1 MANSGDSGCTSTS
14 DAHAALIVEVRG
26 ELLAA
31 KFTAMASPCE
41 VLLSSAEQASA
52 LALGSIAA
60 TEALRIEKKFS
71 RYRDDSVTAWIHQ
84 HRGTMIE
91 VDEETASLIDFARH
105 CYDASEGLFD
115 ITSGVL
121 RRAWKFDGSDR
132 VPEPKLVESLLPLVG
147 FDKLRWQSPHL
158 LLPAGME
165 LDFGGIGKEYA
176 VDRLLPLVGF
186 DKLKWLPPRLTLPAG
201 MELDFGGIGKEY
213 AVDRAFELLAARHA
227 APFLVNFGGDL
238 RANRPPPRGPWQ
250 VGIERPD
257 ALRQATLL
265 LDLERGAL
273 ATSGDSRRYL
283 LRDGIRYGHILD
295 PRTGWPVPAAPRSVT
310 VAASSCTEAGV
321 LATLALLQGA
331 RAEQFLEDE
340 GVRCWILR

>member
-1 MANSGDSGCTSTS
+1 MANSGDSGCAPTSG
-14 DAHAALIVEVRG
+14 AHEALIVEVRG

-41 VLLSSAEQASA
+41 VLLTSNEQGTA
-52 LALGSIAA
+52 LALGTIAA

-71 RYRDDSVTAWIHQ
+71 RYRDDSVTAWIHE

-91 VDEETASLIDFARH
+91 VDEETASLIDFARQ
-105 CYDASEGLFD
+105 CYELSEGLFD
-115 ITSGVL
+115 ITSGVM

-132 VPEPKLVESLLPLVG
+132 VPEPQLVKSLLPLVG
-147 FDKLRWQSPHL
+147 FDKLRWQPPRL

-176 VDRLLPLVGF
+176 VDRVF
-186 DKLKWLPPRLTLPAG
+186 D
-201 MELDFGGIGKEY
+201 
-213 AVDRAFELLAARHA
+213 LLAARDP

-238 RANRPPPRGPWQ
+238 RANRPLPRGAWQ

-257 ALRQATLL
+257 AVREATLL

-283 LRDGIRYGHILD
+283 LRDGVRYGHILD

-310 VAASSCTEAGV
+310 VAASSCSEAGV
-321 LATLALLQGA
+321 LATLAMLQGA

>member
-1 MANSGDSGCTSTS
+1 MAATSG
-14 DAHAALIVEVRG
+14 AHEALTVEARG
-26 ELLAA
+26 ELLVA

-41 VLLSSAEQASA
+41 VLWSSTEHGSA
-52 LALGSIAA
+52 LALGTIAA

-71 RYRDDSVTAWIHQ
+71 RYRDDSITAWIHG
-84 HRGTMIE
+84 HRGTTIE
-91 VDEETASLIDFARH
+91 VDAETASLIDFARQ
-105 CYDASEGLFD
+105 CYDLSEGLID

-132 VPEPKLVESLLPLVG
+132 VPEPTLVESLLPLVG
-147 FDKLRWQSPHL
+147 FDKIRWQPPHL

-176 VDRLLPLVGF
+176 VDRV
-186 DKLKWLPPRLTLPAG
+186 
-201 MELDFGGIGKEY
+201 Y
-213 AVDRAFELLAARHA
+213 ELLAARDS
-227 APFLVNFGGDL
+227 APFLINFGGDL
-238 RANRPPPRGPWQ
+238 RANRPPARGPWQ

-257 ALRQATLL
+257 AVGEATLL
-265 LDLERGAL
+265 LDLEHGAL

-295 PRTGWPVPAAPRSVT
+295 PRTGWPVPGSPRSVT

-321 LATLALLQGA
+321 LATLALLHGA
-331 RAEQFLEDE
+331 RAQQYLEDE
-340 GVRCWILR
+340 GVRCWVLR